1 MLTADE
7 FRGTIGWRRILAL
20 GFLLATVAAVATL
33 QAALAGSVDLSL
45 LYFAIVLGGA
55 LLLPLPVALAMAG
68 ATALVSVY
76 VTRGADSQ
84 PLISFVARLV
94 LYGYAALLTNNWE
107 RERRRLM
114 RLTRIDELT
123 GLYNLRAF
131 RDQFPVWLGPAARSG
146 RPMTVMMLDLDGFK
160 AVNDKLGHQVGN
172 DVLRR
177 AADILRVCSRI
188 GDPVFRYGGDEFVI
202 LLSDTGRDGA
212 DTVARRIAQ
221 ALIQLRPF
229 LVGDQIALAFS
240 IGIAVFPEDGDSANL
255 LIAHADEALY
265 RAKSKGGGASEH
277 WGDPATTAA

>member
-1 MLTADE
+1 MAPDE
-7 FRGTIGWRRILAL
+7 SRGAIGWRRILAL
-20 GFLLATVAAVATL
+20 GFLLATVAAVAWL
-33 QAALAGSVDLSL
+33 QAALAGGVDLSL

-55 LLLPLPVALAMAG
+55 LLFPLPVGLALAA

-76 VTRGADSQ
+76 VTRGGDSQ
-84 PLISFVARLV
+84 HLISLLARVV
-94 LYGYAALLTNNWE
+94 LYGYAALLTSNWE

-114 RLTRIDELT
+114 RLTRIDDLT

-131 RDQFPVWLGPAARSG
+131 REQIPVWLGPAARSG
-146 RPMTVMMLDLDGFK
+146 RSMTVMMLDLDGFK
-160 AVNDKLGHQVGN
+160 VVNDRLGHQVGN

-212 DTVARRIAQ
+212 DTVAHRIAQ
-221 ALIQLRPF
+221 ALVQLRPN

-240 IGIAVFPEDGDSANL
+240 IGIAVFPADGETAEL

-265 RAKSKGGGASEH
+265 RAKSKGGGAAEH
-277 WGDPATTAA
+277 WGESVTTAA

>member
-1 MLTADE
+1 MSANE
-7 FRGTIGWRRILAL
+7 SREAIGWRRILAL
-20 GFLLATVAAVATL
+20 GFLLATVAAVASL

-55 LLLPLPVALAMAG
+55 LFLPLPVALTLAA

-76 VTRGADSQ
+76 VTRGADSV
-84 PLISFVARLV
+84 PLISFLARLV
-94 LYGYAALLTNNWE
+94 LYCYAALLTNNWE
-107 RERRRLM
+107 RERRKLV

-131 RDQFPVWLGPAARSG
+131 REQVPVWLGPATRSG
-146 RPMTVMMLDLDGFK
+146 RPMTLMMLDLDGFK
-160 AVNDKLGHQVGN
+160 VVNDVLGHQVGN

-212 DTVARRIAQ
+212 DAVARRIAQ
-221 ALIQLRPF
+221 ALVQLRPN

-240 IGIAVFPEDGDSANL
+240 IGIAVFPDDGDTAEL

-265 RAKSKGGGASEH
+265 RAKAKGGGATEH
-277 WGDPATTAA
+277 WGEATGAAA